1 MAADPE
7 TPESPTAQPDVPRPT
22 FWARRRV
29 RNSPM
34 LRLLGRRGFRMS
46 VAMVLVALIGAGI
59 GLTLGGAVHHR
70 VGPVETTFRLRLGSG
85 GGGTRVNVPPLGNIT
100 LRDHKGPLKLRV
112 SIDQVDVADVQRL
125 ISSTESTDTI
135 GNALAAD
142 VRSALIQLA
151 IRSVLSALGGAL
163 ILSLLVFR
171 RPKPVGFAAVTT
183 VVAVIFSGG
192 IAAASFRTTAL
203 SEPRFS
209 GLLASAPAAIGDVRD
224 IEARFTA
231 YRAELAR
238 LVTNVSKLYDVAST
252 LPATSLPSNDTTAV
266 LWVSDIHDNP
276 EAFSVM
282 QSLISQFKVAAVVDS
297 GDLSDH
303 GLAAEDAIYQPI
315 ETLGIPY
322 VYVKGNHDSADH
334 TVATV
339 RRMKNVTVLDD
350 NEATIA
356 GLRFAGIGDPRFT
369 PNKTAQPS
377 SSGETQLL
385 ATFGQRLAATVTAT
399 NADVA
404 VIHDPAMSGPLFGNV
419 PLILTGH
426 LHHRDVQTDN
436 GTLMLTQGST
446 GGAGLRG
453 LEGSDPLPLDASILY
468 FDSNTHK
475 LIAYDD
481 VTVGGLGLTSVQ
493 IQRHAVTSEIKGGT
507 NPVPPSASP
516 VPSGGPS
523 GAPSG
528 SPSAGGS
535 SVPSAVLSGS
545 AGPPSSSSSA
555 GSPTPSGPK

>member
-1 MAADPE
+1 
-7 TPESPTAQPDVPRPT
+7 
-22 FWARRRV
+22 
-29 RNSPM
+29 
-34 LRLLGRRGFRMS
+34 MS
-46 VAMVLVALIGAGI
+46 VAVMLVALLGAGI

-100 LRDHKGPLKLRV
+100 LRDHRGPLKLRI
-112 SIDQVDVADVQRL
+112 SIDQVNVQDVQRL

-135 GNALAAD
+135 GRHLATD

-151 IRSVLSALGGAL
+151 IRSVLSTVGGAVVL
-163 ILSLLVFR
+163 TLLVFR
-171 RPKPVGFAAVTT
+171 RPRPVAVSAATT
-183 VVAVIFSGG
+183 VVAMVLSGG
-192 IAAASFRTTAL
+192 LGALTFRTVAL

-224 IEARFTA
+224 IQARFTA

-252 LPATSLPSNDTTAV
+252 LPSTSLPSSETTAL

-282 QSLISQFKVAAVVDS
+282 ASLISQFNVSAVVDS

-303 GLAAEDAIYQPI
+303 GLAAEDGIYEPI
-315 ETLGIPY
+315 AHLGVPY
-322 VYVKGNHDSADH
+322 VYVKGNHDSQDH

-339 RRMKNVTVLDD
+339 RRMKNVTVLDN

-377 SSGETQLL
+377 SSDEAKLLGAFGRRL
-385 ATFGQRLAATVTAT
+385 ATTVTDT

-404 VIHDPAMSGPLFGNV
+404 VIHDPVMAGPLFGHV
-419 PLILTGH
+419 PLVLAGH
-426 LHHRDVQTDN
+426 LHQRDVQALN

-453 LEGSDPLPLDASILY
+453 LEGANPLPLDASVLY
-468 FDSNTHK
+468 FDKTTHK

-507 NPVPPSASP
+507 NPVPPSPTASGSP
-516 VPSGGPS
+516 SSVPSSGASTPAGS
-523 GAPSG
+523 GAPSTG
-528 SPSAGGS
+528 VTSVRPSGTP
-535 SVPSAVLSGS
+535 SVPR
-545 AGPPSSSSSA
+545 
-555 GSPTPSGPK
+555 

>member
-7 TPESPTAQPDVPRPT
+7 TPDVATAQPDVPAVEP
-22 FWARRRV
+22 FWSRRRV
-29 RNSPM
+29 RRSPVV
-34 LRLLGRRGFRMS
+34 RFLGRRRVRM
-46 VAMVLVALIGAGI
+46 AAAVLLVSFLGAGI

-70 VGPVETTFRLRLGSG
+70 VGPVEATFRLRLGSG
-85 GGGTRVNVPPLGNIT
+85 GAGTQVNVPPLGNIT
-100 LRDHKGPLKLRV
+100 LRDHRGPLKLRI
-112 SIDQVDVADVQRL
+112 SIDQVNVQDVQRL

-135 GNALAAD
+135 GKNLAND
-142 VRSALIQLA
+142 VRSALIRLA
-151 IRSVLSALGGAL
+151 IRSSLSAVGGAA
-163 ILSLLVFR
+163 ILTTLVFR
-171 RPKPVGFAAVTT
+171 RPRPVTVSAATT
-183 VVAVIFSGG
+183 VVAVVLSGTL
-192 IAAASFRTTAL
+192 AAVSFRTVAL

-252 LPATSLPSNDTTAV
+252 LPATSLPSNDTTAL

-282 QSLISQFKVAAVVDS
+282 ASLISQFNVAAVVDS

-303 GLAAEDAIYQPI
+303 GLAAEDGIYEPI
-315 ETLGIPY
+315 AHLGVPY

-339 RRMKNVTVLDD
+339 RKMKNVTVLDD

-377 SSGETQLL
+377 SSDEAKMLSS
-385 ATFGQRLAATVTAT
+385 FGQRLATTVEGS

-404 VIHDPAMSGPLFGNV
+404 VIHDPAMSGPLFGHA
-419 PLILTGH
+419 PLILAGH
-426 LHHRDVQTDN
+426 LHQRDVQALD

-453 LEGSDPLPLDASILY
+453 LEGADPLPLDASVLY
-468 FDSNTHK
+468 FDKTTHK

-507 NPVPPSASP
+507 NPVPPSPSAPASP
-516 VPSGGPS
+516 
-523 GAPSG
+523 
-528 SPSAGGS
+528 S
-535 SVPSAVLSGS
+535 SVPSGAAS
-545 AGPPSSSSSA
+545 APA
-555 GSPTPSGPK
+555 GVGAASTGVVSIRPSGIPSVPR

>member
-7 TPESPTAQPDVPRPT
+7 TPDATIDEPVAPARTSWSQLGRSPL
-22 FWARRRV
+22 
-29 RNSPM
+29 
-34 LRLLGRRGFRMS
+34 LRLLRRRRFRMA
-46 VAMVLVALIGAGI
+46 VAVLLVALMGAGI

-70 VGPVETTFRLRLGSG
+70 VGPVEATFRLRLGSG

-100 LRDHKGPLKLRV
+100 LRDHQGPLKLRI
-112 SIDQVDVADVQRL
+112 SIDTVNVDDVQRL

-135 GNALAAD
+135 GKGFADD
-142 VRSALIQLA
+142 VRAALLLLA
-151 IRSVLSALGGAL
+151 IRSALCALAGAL
-163 ILSLLVFR
+163 VLTLLVFR
-171 RPKPVGFAAVTT
+171 RPKPVVFGTATALVAMVFSGGFAAAT
-183 VVAVIFSGG
+183 
-192 IAAASFRTTAL
+192 FRTTAL

-231 YRAELAR
+231 YRGELAK

-252 LPATSLPSNDTTAV
+252 LPATLLPSNDTTAV

-282 QSLISQFKVAAVVDS
+282 QSLISQFNVAAVVDS

-303 GLAAEDAIYQPI
+303 GLAAENAIYAPI
-315 ETLGIPY
+315 ATLGVPY
-322 VYVKGNHDSADH
+322 VYVKGNHDSEDH
-334 TVATV
+334 TVAAV

-356 GLRFAGIGDPRFT
+356 GLRFVGIGDPRFT
-369 PNKTAQPS
+369 PDKTAQPS
-377 SSGETQLL
+377 SADEVKLL
-385 ATFGQRLAATVTAT
+385 TAYGQRLSDTADATK
-399 NADVA
+399 ADVA
-404 VIHDPAMSGPLFGNV
+404 VIHDPAMSAPLMGHV
-419 PLILTGH
+419 PLVLAGH
-426 LHHRDVQTDN
+426 LHHRDVQTGD
-436 GTLMLTQGST
+436 GTLLLTQGST

-453 LEGSDPLPLDASILY
+453 LEGTDPLPLDASILY
-468 FDSNTHK
+468 FDTTSHK

-516 VPSGGPS
+516 VPSTAVTPSSSANPS
-523 GAPSG
+523 GAAASVGVSSSG
-528 SPSAGGS
+528 PAASSPASDRPSPSR
-535 SVPSAVLSGS
+535 SVPG
-545 AGPPSSSSSA
+545 
-555 GSPTPSGPK
+555 